1 MSEQPL
7 SQWHTQPSLLVR
19 LRNRADDAAWKL
31 FLEVYTPLI
40 YRYCRKHHLQ
50 EADAAEVVQD
60 VLFQVNRSI
69 TSFEYNPE
77 RGRFRNWL
85 GSVVRS
91 KLSRF
96 FRSNPIAMKQDSHEM
111 IHLTTNHSDSDWS
124 DHFHSELLQTAL
136 NRIQE
141 EFEPHTWQAFDK
153 VWLQQKTAAHAAKE
167 LSMTV
172 AMVYVAKSRVL
183 KRLQTEIL
191 MLADDIPN
199 LPPRLD
205 PQQ

>member
-1 MSEQPL
+1 
-7 SQWHTQPSLLVR
+7 
-19 LRNRADDAAWKL
+19 
-31 FLEVYTPLI
+31 
-40 YRYCRKHHLQ
+40 
-50 EADAAEVVQD
+50 
-60 VLFQVNRSI
+60 
-69 TSFEYNPE
+69 
-77 RGRFRNWL
+77 
-85 GSVVRS
+85 
-91 KLSRF
+91 
-96 FRSNPIAMKQDSHEM
+96 M